1 MEVTLT
7 VDAADGTTNKVS
19 GTAETYEQA
28 LAEARKL
35 VPEGSKEIVIRT
47 DHY

>member
-1 MEVTLT
+1 MEVILT
-7 VDAADGTTNKVS
+7 VEADDGATSKVS

-35 VPEGSKEIVIRT
+35 TPEGSKAIVIRT
-47 DHY
+47 DQY